1 MNANLNQIS
10 TTNQDVINFSQK
22 MSQDEEHGGIEK
34 ERIINQDFHEELICP
49 ICQRILWE
57 PQACSSCEVHF
68 CKFCI
73 QKWLETSNKNRCPNN
88 CPLKIKRPAPILMSL
103 ICKLKIKCINHK
115 LGCDK
120 VFAYD
125 SLIKHQNS
133 CEFELLNCQFCQ
145 KKFFQKEIKAHYEK
159 CESFLIECKYCQSQI
174 KRIDYNNHNQL
185 DCITTKISNIELL
198 FNEQFREVGSSLTRM
213 EKRFNDRLTKL
224 EQTVSKIS
232 KKEKPSNTGGL
243 IDHSEN
249 VINDQNN
256 SSFYEKNNDEDSET
270 NIIPKI
276 HEIDYDLLGIH
287 YNISLQSLVS
297 AGWQIIYNKGYD
309 YKSTNEEILEIK
321 DEYSTDL
328 NEEYTNLICIGAIN
342 ENEDPDDIILCGID
356 YIAYALRKTNS
367 LYQAVHGSNDI
378 YWYWVEDKS
387 FGFSPKKGIWLS
399 CADHAEKHCCSARLS
414 WCVHGS
420 CGGSRLGNLS
430 GMTDNNYK
438 KLILVKKLNQQ

>member
-1 MNANLNQIS
+1 MLANVNQNTQNS
-10 TTNQDVINFSQK
+10 NQDVINITQK
-22 MSQDEEHGGIEK
+22 LSISDEEQSGIDK
-34 ERIINQDFHEELICP
+34 ERILNLDLHDELLCP
-49 ICQRILWE
+49 ICQKVLWE
-57 PQACSSCEVHF
+57 PQACSSCECHF

-73 QKWLETSNKNRCPNN
+73 SKWLETSNKARCPNN
-88 CPLKIKRPAPILMSL
+88 CQLKIKRPAPILISL
-103 ICKLKIKCINHK
+103 ICKLKIKCSNFK

-120 VFAYD
+120 ILAYD
-125 SLIKHQNS
+125 SLMKHQNS
-133 CEFELLNCQFCQ
+133 CEFELINCQFCQ
-145 KKFFQKEIKAHYEK
+145 KKYFQKEIKGHYEK
-159 CESFLIECKYCQSQI
+159 CESFLIECKYCQTQI
-174 KRIDYNNHNQL
+174 KRADYNNHNQL
-185 DCITTKISNIELL
+185 DCVTNKINNMEML
-198 FNEQFREVGSSLTRM
+198 FNEQFREMNGSLTKI
-213 EKRFNDRLTKL
+213 EKKMNDRLSKL
-224 EQTVSKIS
+224 EHTVSKLV
-232 KKEKPSNTGGL
+232 KKDKQVTGGL
-243 IDHSEN
+243 IGDHSDM
-249 VINDQNN
+249 IQQDN
-256 SSFYEKNNDEDSET
+256 SSIFEPKDEDSEA

-276 HEIDYDLLGIH
+276 HDIDYDLLGIH
-287 YNISLQSLVS
+287 YNISLQSLLN

-309 YKSTNEEILEIK
+309 HKSSNEEIMEIK
-321 DEYSTDL
+321 EEYTSDL

-430 GMTDNNYK
+430 GMTDSNYK
-438 KLILVKKLNQQ
+438 KLILVKKLNQ